1 MIKNVVKSNGELQPF
16 SAEKLNRWGEWAA
29 KNDLSWSDIVMRTLD
44 QLFEGCTTKDIHQA
58 MINVCVDKK
67 DEKHLSFAARLLRG
81 SIYKD
86 VYNGA
91 PVSFE
96 ESYTKLVKDGY
107 WQDFNLSKE
116 DMTKIEEV
124 FDPQIDKNYEYTSLL
139 QFVDKYAMREFTQD
153 GFRLVETP
161 QLMMMGIS
169 LALFQEDSLEHGL
182 NFYRII
188 RERKLNIATP
198 IMAAARS
205 GANEFA
211 SCFLASAGDT
221 LESIAASNQL
231 CYTMT
236 ANRAGV
242 GMEYNVRSFGDV
254 VGNNKC
260 KHGGKLPQYNM
271 LINTIK
277 SVTQGTRSGAATVTY
292 NVLDPEI
299 DDLLRLKNPVTPV
312 AKRIELMDYSLAWN
326 NEFIRRVAKNED
338 WLLISKKECPE
349 LHEAF
354 YEDRDNFPS
363 LMADMI
369 DKYSGKNSV
378 KSLLNPEYK
387 PEAIKK
393 FNGKVVKARDI
404 MKTFITQRQETGR
417 IYCINIDTTNDHS
430 SFKQDTIRQSNL
442 CVVPETKILTKSGYI
457 PIAEVVGESLDI
469 WNGEEWSE
477 VDVVKTGDNQKILKV
492 KTSSGYELEC
502 TPYHKFYVFD
512 GYSRPYKVKRT
523 HELVSGDKLAKFNL
537 PVIEGDKFL
546 DKAYLNGFYSGDGC
560 HYKGKNIV
568 YLYGEKRKFSER
580 FKKYKHSYYICQE
593 DQDREVFHMLDLK
606 EKFFVPSEK
615 YSIESRLS
623 WLSGYLDADGCI
635 YRNGKNEAITCVSVD
650 YEFLKEMQ
658 MMLQTLGVSAKI
670 TPAMEEGYRLMP
682 ANDGTGELKD
692 FYCKESWRLLIS
704 SYDSYKLL
712 DLGLTFNRLKIEKR
726 RPQRDAKHFV
736 KITEV
741 VDEGRIDDTYCFT
754 EKKRGMGMFNGI
766 LTGQCQEVTL
776 PTKGF
781 DSVLSLYNNAKP
793 DEDGM
798 VGLCFLLA
806 TDVGKCSYEELDDVN
821 YYACRAL
828 DNIISLTKYPFKAL
842 EDIGKKYRSIGVG
855 VTNLAYF
862 MAKNGVKYSSEEGRN
877 LAHSL
882 MEKQQYSLIRSSIEL
897 AKERGKF
904 EWYDRTKY
912 AEGLLSIDTYT
923 KEVDK
928 YHSQDLKLDW
938 EALKRK
944 QLRHGMRFV
953 TVSAHMPCESSSGWG
968 FSTNG
973 LYPIR
978 QGTVM
983 KSRPEGLVP
992 FTAPDYNTFKGSYEY
1007 AWDVPVQDLYK
1018 IYGIV
1023 QKFTCMAISADSYL
1037 DFSKQDGK
1045 VSVSQMMKDMIFSQ
1059 KIGMKTHYYL
1069 NSRTENK
1076 HTVQEEDD
1084 GCSSCKL

>member
-1 MIKNVVKSNGELQPF
+1 MIENVIKSNGEIQKF
-16 SAEKLNRWGEWAA
+16 SAEKLNRWGEWAS

-44 QLFEGCTTKDIHQA
+44 QLYEGCTTKDIHQA

-91 PVSFE
+91 PTSFT
-96 ESYTKLVKDGY
+96 ESYKTLVEKGF

-116 DMTKIEEV
+116 DLIKIEEV
-124 FDPQIDKNYEYTSLL
+124 FDPQWDKTYEYTSLL
-139 QFVDKYAMREFTQD
+139 QFVDKYAMREFTD
-153 GFRLVETP
+153 SGYKLVETP
-161 QLMMMGIS
+161 QLMLIGIS
-169 LALFQEDSLEHGL
+169 LALFQNDSLEHAL

-205 GANEFA
+205 GENEFT
-211 SCFLASAGDT
+211 SCFLATSGDT
-221 LESIAASNQL
+221 LDSIAASTQL

-236 ANRAGV
+236 ANRSGV
-242 GMEYNVRSFGDV
+242 GMEYDVRSFGDI

-271 LINTIK
+271 LLNTIK
-277 SVTQGTRSGAATVTY
+277 SVTQGVRGGAATVTF

-312 AKRIELMDYSLAWN
+312 SKRIELMDYSLAWN

-338 WLLISKKECPE
+338 WLLVSKKECPE
-349 LHEAF
+349 LHTAF
-354 YEDRDNFPS
+354 YEDRKAFPE
-363 LMADMI
+363 LMKTMI
-369 DKYSGKNSV
+369 EKYSGKNSV
-378 KSLLNPEYK
+378 ESMLDPEYK
-387 PEAIKK
+387 PSKPKK
-393 FNGKVVKARDI
+393 FNGKIVKARDI

-417 IYCINIDTTNDHS
+417 MYCINIDTANTHTT
-430 SFKQDTIRQSNL
+430 FKQDIIRQANL
-442 CVVPETKILTKSGYI
+442 CV
-457 PIAEVVGESLDI
+457 EV
-469 WNGEEWSE
+469 
-477 VDVVKTGDNQKILKV
+477 
-492 KTSSGYELEC
+492 C
-502 TPYHKFYVFD
+502 
-512 GYSRPYKVKRT
+512 
-523 HELVSGDKLAKFNL
+523 
-537 PVIEGDKFL
+537 
-546 DKAYLNGFYSGDGC
+546 
-560 HYKGKNIV
+560 
-568 YLYGEKRKFSER
+568 
-580 FKKYKHSYYICQE
+580 
-593 DQDREVFHMLDLK
+593 
-606 EKFFVPSEK
+606 
-615 YSIESRLS
+615 
-623 WLSGYLDADGCI
+623 
-635 YRNGKNEAITCVSVD
+635 
-650 YEFLKEMQ
+650 
-658 MMLQTLGVSAKI
+658 
-670 TPAMEEGYRLMP
+670 
-682 ANDGTGELKD
+682 
-692 FYCKESWRLLIS
+692 
-704 SYDSYKLL
+704 
-712 DLGLTFNRLKIEKR
+712 
-726 RPQRDAKHFV
+726 
-736 KITEV
+736 
-741 VDEGRIDDTYCFT
+741 
-754 EKKRGMGMFNGI
+754 
-766 LTGQCQEVTL
+766 L

-781 DSVLSLYNNAKP
+781 DSVLSLYNNANP
-793 DEDGM
+793 DKDGM

-828 DNIISLTKYPFKAL
+828 DNILSLTKYPFKAL

-862 MAKNGVKYSSEEGRN
+862 MAKNGVTYSTEEGRN
-877 LAHSL
+877 LVHKL
-882 MEKQQYSLIRSSIEL
+882 MEKQQFSLIRSSIEL

-912 AEGLLSIDTYT
+912 PQGDLCIDTYS
-923 KEVDK
+923 KFVDEQ
-928 YHSQDLKLDW
+928 HSQELLLDW
-938 EALKRK
+938 DELKRK

-953 TVSAHMPCESSSGWG
+953 TVSAHMPCESSSAWG

-992 FTAPDYNTFKGSYEY
+992 FTAPEFEKYKEVYEL
-1007 AWDVPVQDLYK
+1007 AWDVSPQDLYK

-1059 KIGMKTHYYL
+1059 KVGMKTHYYL
-1069 NSRTENK
+1069 NSRTEDK
-1076 HTVQEEDD
+1076 HVQSSEED

>member
-1 MIKNVVKSNGELQPF
+1 MIENVIKSNGETQKF
-16 SAEKLNRWGEWAA
+16 SAEKLNRWGEWAS

-44 QLFEGCTTKDIHQA
+44 QLYEGCTTKDIHQA

-91 PVSFE
+91 PTSFT
-96 ESYTKLVKDGY
+96 ESYKVLVEKGF

-116 DMTKIEEV
+116 DLVKIEEV
-124 FDPQIDKNYEYTSLL
+124 FDPQWDKTYEYTSLL
-139 QFVDKYAMREFTQD
+139 QFVDKYAMREFTD
-153 GFRLVETP
+153 SGYKLVETP
-161 QLMMMGIS
+161 QLMLMGIS
-169 LALFQEDSLEHGL
+169 LALFQNDSLEHAL

-205 GANEFA
+205 GENEFT
-211 SCFLASAGDT
+211 SCFLATSGDT
-221 LESIAASNQL
+221 LDSIAASTQL

-236 ANRAGV
+236 ANRSGV
-242 GMEYNVRSFGDV
+242 GMEYDVRSFGDI

-271 LINTIK
+271 LLNTIK
-277 SVTQGTRSGAATVTY
+277 SVTQGVRGGAATVTF

-312 AKRIELMDYSLAWN
+312 SKRIELMDYSLAWN

-349 LHEAF
+349 LHTAF
-354 YEDRDNFPS
+354 YEDRKAFPA
-363 LMADMI
+363 LMQSMI
-369 DKYSGKNSV
+369 EKYSGKNSV
-378 KSLLNPEYK
+378 ESMLDPEYK
-387 PEAIKK
+387 PSKPKK
-393 FNGKVVKARDI
+393 FNGKIVKARDI

-417 IYCINIDTTNDHS
+417 MYCINIDTTNDHS
-430 SFKQDTIRQSNL
+430 SFKQDIIRQSNL
-442 CVVPETKILTKSGYI
+442 CVAPETKILTRSGYS
-457 PIAEVVGESLDI
+457 PIAELEGETLDI

-477 VDVVKTGDNQKILKV
+477 VDVVKTGSNQKLVKV
-492 KTSSGYELEC
+492 QTSSGYELEC
-502 TPYHKFYVFD
+502 TEYHKFYVFD
-512 GYSRPYKVKRT
+512 GYGKPYKMKRT
-523 HELVSGDKLAKFNL
+523 HELVEGDKLAKFSL
-537 PVIEGDKFL
+537 PIIEGTKSL

-560 HYKGKNIV
+560 HFKGKNIV
-568 YLYGEKRKFSER
+568 YLYGEKRELSEE
-580 FKKYKHSYYICQE
+580 FKKYQHSYYLCQE
-593 DQDREVFHMLDLK
+593 DQDREVFHMKDLK
-606 EKFFVPSEK
+606 EKFFVPSEE
-615 YSIESRLS
+615 YSIDARLD

-635 YRNGKNEAITCVSVD
+635 YRNGSNEAITCTSID
-650 YEFLKEMQ
+650 YEFLKDIQ

-670 TPAMEEGYRLMP
+670 TPAMEGGLRLMP
-682 ANDGTGELKD
+682 ANDGTGDLKE
-692 FYCKESWRLLIS
+692 YLCKESWRLLIS
-704 SYDSYKLL
+704 SYDSYRLL
-712 DLGLTFNRLKIEKR
+712 DLGLEFKRLKIKKR
-726 RPQRDAKHFV
+726 RPQRDAKQFV
-736 KITEV
+736 KVTKV
-741 VDEGRIDDTYCFT
+741 LDEGRIDDTFCFT

-781 DSVLSLYNNAKP
+781 DSVLSLYNAANP
-793 DEDGM
+793 DKDGI

-828 DNIISLTKYPFKAL
+828 DNILSLTKYPFKAL

-862 MAKNGVKYSSEEGRN
+862 MAKNGVTYSSEEGRN
-877 LAHSL
+877 LVHKL
-882 MEKQQYSLIRSSIEL
+882 MEKQQFSLIRSSIEL

-912 AEGLLSIDTYT
+912 PQGDLCIDTYS
-923 KEVDK
+923 KFVDEQ
-928 YHSQDLKLDW
+928 HSQELLLDW
-938 EALKRK
+938 EELKRK

-953 TVSAHMPCESSSGWG
+953 TVSAHMPCESSSAWG

-992 FTAPDYNTFKGSYEY
+992 FTAPEFEKYKDVYEL
-1007 AWDVPVQDLYK
+1007 AWDVSPQDLYK

-1059 KIGMKTHYYL
+1059 KVGMKTHYYL
-1069 NSRTENK
+1069 NSRTEDK
-1076 HTVQEEDD
+1076 HVQSSEED